1 MREVRLVRRDEK
13 AIQIADIAD
22 RLGRAASVVMVD
34 YRGLNVSQMTE
45 LRKRLRDVGVE
56 FKVAKNTL
64 ALRAASQESIDGLE
78 EYLVG
83 PVALAFGYD
92 DPVAPAK
99 VLSGFIKESRKGTI
113 KGGVLEGQVLNAEAI
128 QQLSDLPPREVLL
141 AQVVGGIASP
151 LTGLVTVLSGTMRNL
166 VYVLDAIREQK
177 ESA

>member
-13 AIQIADIAD
+13 VIQIADVAD
-22 RLGRAASVVMVD
+22 RLGRAATVVMVD

-64 ALRAASQESIDGLE
+64 VLRAASQKGIDGLE

-83 PVALAFGYD
+83 PIALAFGYD

-99 VLSGFIKESRKGTI
+99 VLSSFIKEFRKATI
-113 KGGVLEGQVLNAEAI
+113 KGGVLEGQVVSAEAI
-128 QQLSDLPPREVLL
+128 KQLSDLPPREVLI
-141 AQVVGGIASP
+141 AQVVGGIAAP
-151 LTGLVTVLSGTMRNL
+151 LTGLVTVLNGTMRNL
-166 VYVLDAIREQK
+166 VYALDAIREQK